1 LPAPIG
7 APVVPHNS
15 QDWTEVE
22 LNGARAEM
30 ETRRGRWNVE
40 ADTVLQVA
48 GLLNSTLERE
58 RVPGVLAE
66 QFLRICSADWVVVTE
81 VTGRAKADMLVV
93 GTAHKEEK
101 PFPLPLGTAV
111 PLDDDG
117 IVQRTLWAHDPTW
130 LQHGRDPVLVDLPGG
145 LSAAAVLLVPLV
157 FAEAP
162 LGVMVA
168 GWNSNTQSPSNPDMR
183 LVQGLANVAA
193 TAMENARLFADAER
207 RAAQVTALFE
217 IGRDISAHLGL
228 GEILQSIVQ
237 KAQELVKSDASFL
250 ALLTPDGLELE
261 MTASVG
267 LRTEAMRSLR
277 LRREQGLA
285 GAVVASGEPIIV
297 DDLPRLVTLKDA
309 PLRIVQEEG
318 LASQIAVPLSD
329 GKSLLGVLY
338 IANRQPE
345 KYDPDDAQLL
355 MAFAK
360 QATIA
365 IQNARLYAEAVAHR
379 ERAEAGRRRL
389 QVIIDSMPEGVLIAE
404 GQEGRISAV
413 NRAGED
419 LLGVDR
425 LTGLAFEELASA
437 LGLRSPQGS
446 TYSAGDFPLIQTIRR
461 GEVCLGVE
469 VVLRG
474 ADGRNMAVLI
484 NGAPFRDPEGRIS
497 GAVAVFQDISKA
509 KEAEQLKDEFISLV
523 SHELRTPLTSIKGAA
538 STLLRHY
545 STLDEDTRQEL
556 LLDIDEE
563 ADRLYRLVENLL
575 DFSRSEAGMLRLA
588 TEPVHVGR
596 LAAKVVKH
604 ISVRAPRHRFSISFA
619 ADLPPAEADPIRV
632 EQVLRNL
639 LDNAVKY
646 SPAGGQIE
654 VRGEL
659 SGGRLL
665 VAVRDEGVGILPAD
679 QGRVFQRFQ
688 QAAAASDVKSAGVGL
703 GLAICQRLVEA
714 HDGAIWAESEQG
726 SGSTFFFTLPLVQE
740 EWG

>member
-1 LPAPIG
+1 VQLSSSHAE
-7 APVVPHNS
+7 
-15 QDWTEVE
+15 EVSPQ
-22 LNGARAEM
+22 
-30 ETRRGRWNVE
+30 GRWDVD
-40 ADTVLQVA
+40 ADTVLEVA
-48 GLLNSTLERE
+48 GFLNATLERD
-58 RVPGVLAE
+58 RFPSVLAE
-66 QFLRICSADWVVVTE
+66 QFLRIFSADWVLVTE
-81 VTGRAKADMLVV
+81 VTGRVKAGMVVAGTAQRDEALPAVPV
-93 GTAHKEEK
+93 GTV
-101 PFPLPLGTAV
+101 LPLQH
-111 PLDDDG
+111 DG
-117 IVQRTLWAHDPTW
+117 AFQRTLDTCDPAWVQTSD
-130 LQHGRDPVLVDLPGG
+130 GAPGADLPGG
-145 LSAAAVLLVPLV
+145 LTAASMLLVPLV
-157 FAEAP
+157 FREAP
-162 LGVMVA
+162 TGLLVA
-168 GWNSNTQSPSNPDMR
+168 GWRGRAGRPADREMR

-193 TAMENARLFADAER
+193 TAMENARLFAATER

-228 GEILQSIVQ
+228 GEILHSIVQ

-250 ALLTPDGLELE
+250 ALLTSDGQELE

-297 DDLPRLVTLKDA
+297 DDFPRLVSLKDA
-309 PLRIVQEEG
+309 PLGIVQEEG

-329 GKSLLGVLY
+329 GKNLLGVLY
-338 IANRQPE
+338 IANRQPDR
-345 KYDPDDAQLL
+345 YDPDDAQLL

-404 GQEGRISAV
+404 GQDGRISAV
-413 NRAGED
+413 NRAGEE
-419 LLGVDR
+419 LLGDGK
-425 LTGLAFEELASA
+425 LTGATFEDLVPALELS
-437 LGLRSPQGS
+437 SPQGKQ
-446 TYSAGDFPLIQTIRR
+446 YAAHDFPLMRTIRR
-461 GEVCLGVE
+461 DEVCLGVE
-469 VVLRG
+469 VMLRRG
-474 ADGRNMAVLI
+474 DGRKIAVLI
-484 NGAPFRDPEGRIS
+484 NSAPFHDPEGRVS

-538 STLLRHY
+538 STLLRRY
-545 STLDEDTRQEL
+545 AALEDETRQEL
-556 LLDIDEE
+556 LQDIDEE

-588 TEPVHVGR
+588 TEPVHVGN
-596 LAAKVVKH
+596 LAARVTKD
-604 ISVRAPRHRFSISFA
+604 IGARAPRHQFSVSFA
-619 ADLPPAEADPIRV
+619 AGLPPAEADPIRV

-646 SPAGGQIE
+646 SPGGGLVE
-654 VRGEL
+654 VRGEV

-665 VAVRDEGVGILPAD
+665 VSVRDEGTGVAPAD
-679 QGRVFQRFQ
+679 QRRVFGRFQ
-688 QAAAASDVKSAGVGL
+688 QGGTAPEERSSGVGL

-714 HDGAIWAESEQG
+714 HGGTISLESELG